1 MGIYPD
7 PFWDLSWGEF
17 DVYVSGWDKNREDD
31 WRHTREVLAAIKM
44 NARSQEAQRAGRKS
58 YQTIRGK
65 DIIPLS
71 GDVIS
76 KKILNASEE
85 LIAFKKSC
93 KRLGIAFKRLGNKKQ
108 KNG

>member
-1 MGIYPD
+1 MGIYPA

-17 DVYVSGWDKNREDD
+17 NVYVDGWNKNGEDD

-58 YQTIRGK
+58 YQTIKGK

-76 KKILNASEE
+76 KKALNASEE
-85 LIAFKKSC
+85 LITFKKSC
-93 KRLGIAFKRLGNKKQ
+93 KRLGIAFKRLDKKQ
-108 KNG
+108 KDG